1 MYHNHHL
8 HETKHLKEANLLQE
22 EKYRHLTNDPVGKLV
37 CEMAVPTII
46 SMLVTAVY
54 NLADTFF
61 VGLMR
66 SNAATGAVGVVFSLM
81 AIIQATGFFFGQ
93 GSGNYI
99 SRQLGRHQTEDAETM
114 AITAVTLAFS
124 AGVVLLVLGQLF
136 LEPLALLLGST
147 ETILPYACDYL
158 RIILLGAPYMTASF
172 VLNNQLRFQGSAM
185 YSMIGIVAGAVI
197 NVGLD
202 PLLIFTFRM
211 GIKGAALATI
221 IGQLFSFALLLFGCT
236 RGGNLRLH
244 PRKIQFSRH
253 IFKEILRGG
262 FPSLCR
268 QSLMAIST
276 ICLNNASGLYGDAAI
291 AAMSVVSR
299 VMTMAN
305 SALIGFGQGFQPV
318 CGFNYGAKLYDR
330 VRQGFRFC
338 VKWGTLF
345 LVAAGIVGYAF
356 APQLVAVF
364 RNNPEVVAFG
374 TVAMRCQCI
383 TFPLAAYALVSNM
396 MTQTM
401 GKTLPATILAAAR
414 QGLFFIPAVLLMPLW
429 LDQWGVQLAQSV
441 ADVLSFALTVVMMRR
456 VFQNLQAEEHAAMLL
471 QHHRASEPYM
481 AENVPENPETT

>member
-1 MYHNHHL
+1 
-8 HETKHLKEANLLQE
+8 
-22 EKYRHLTNDPVGKLV
+22 
-37 CEMAVPTII
+37 
-46 SMLVTAVY
+46 
-54 NLADTFF
+54 
-61 VGLMR
+61 
-66 SNAATGAVGVVFSLM
+66 
-81 AIIQATGFFFGQ
+81 
-93 GSGNYI
+93 
-99 SRQLGRHQTEDAETM
+99 
-114 AITAVTLAFS
+114 
-124 AGVVLLVLGQLF
+124 
-136 LEPLALLLGST
+136 
-147 ETILPYACDYL
+147 
-158 RIILLGAPYMTASF
+158 MTASF

-345 LVAAGIVGYAF
+345 LVVASIVGYAF

-364 RNNPEVVAFG
+364 RNDPEVVAFG

-441 ADVLSFALTVVMMRR
+441 ADVLSFLLTLVMMRR

>member
-99 SRQLGRHQTEDAETM
+99 SRQLGRHQTEDAEAM

-124 AGVVLLVLGQLF
+124 AGVVLLILGQIF

-318 CGFNYGAKLYDR
+318 CGFNYGAKIIAR
-330 VRQGFRFC
+330 VRKTLWLGVAFATSLAVIMWALVHLFPNQIVGLFGITNASLADFTIFALKVQLLMLPLVGFQIVGSNYFQATGQPMKSMILSLTRQ
-338 VKWGTLF
+338 VLF
-345 LVAAGIVGYAF
+345 LLPLMF
-356 APQLVAVF
+356 WL
-364 RNNPEVVAFG
+364 PEVLPG
-374 TVAMRCQCI
+374 W
-383 TFPLAAYALVSNM
+383 FPQFTGLDALYI
-396 MTQTM
+396 
-401 GKTLPATILAAAR
+401 AT
-414 QGLFFIPAVLLMPLW
+414 P
-429 LDQWGVQLAQSV
+429 V
-441 ADVLSFALTVVMMRR
+441 ADFLAIFTVGIFIAIEMRR
-456 VFQNLQAEEHAAMLL
+456 LKDVE
-471 QHHRASEPYM
+471 SGKIISKY
-481 AENVPENPETT
+481 

>member
-1 MYHNHHL
+1 
-8 HETKHLKEANLLQE
+8 
-22 EKYRHLTNDPVGKLV
+22 
-37 CEMAVPTII
+37 
-46 SMLVTAVY
+46 
-54 NLADTFF
+54 
-61 VGLMR
+61 
-66 SNAATGAVGVVFSLM
+66 
-81 AIIQATGFFFGQ
+81 
-93 GSGNYI
+93 
-99 SRQLGRHQTEDAETM
+99 
-114 AITAVTLAFS
+114 
-124 AGVVLLVLGQLF
+124 
-136 LEPLALLLGST
+136 
-147 ETILPYACDYL
+147 
-158 RIILLGAPYMTASF
+158 
-172 VLNNQLRFQGSAM
+172 
-185 YSMIGIVAGAVI
+185 
-197 NVGLD
+197 
-202 PLLIFTFRM
+202 
-211 GIKGAALATI
+211 
-221 IGQLFSFALLLFGCT
+221 
-236 RGGNLRLH
+236 
-244 PRKIQFSRH
+244 
-253 IFKEILRGG
+253 
-262 FPSLCR
+262 
-268 QSLMAIST
+268 MAIST

-318 CGFNYGAKLYDR
+318 CGFNYGAKLYDW
-330 VRQGFRFC
+330 VQQGFRFC

-345 LVAAGIVGYAF
+345 LVVASIVGYAF

-364 RNNPEVVAFG
+364 RNDPEVVAFG

-401 GKTLPATILAAAR
+401 GKTLPATILAVAR

>member
-1 MYHNHHL
+1 MNDKQ
-8 HETKHLKEANLLQE
+8 ETKFQE
-22 EKYRHLTNDPVGKLV
+22 LTGQPVGHLV
-37 CEMAVPTII
+37 CKMAVPTII
-46 SMLVTAVY
+46 SMMVTACY
-54 NLADTFF
+54 NMVDTYF
-61 VGLMR
+61 VGQLH
-66 SNAATGAVGVVFSLM
+66 SNSATGAVGVVFSLM
-81 AIIQATGFFFGQ
+81 AVIQAVGFFFGH

-99 SRQLGRHQTEDAETM
+99 SRQLGRHETADAEKM
-114 AITAVTLAFS
+114 AATGVTLAFL
-124 AGVVLLVLGQLF
+124 AGCVILVLGQIF
-136 LEPLALLLGST
+136 LTPLARLLGST
-147 ETILPYACDYL
+147 DTILPYARSYL

-202 PLLIFTFRM
+202 PLLIFTFQM

-221 IGQLFSFALLLFGCT
+221 IGQLFSFGLLLFGCT

-244 PRKIQFSRH
+244 PSKIRFTRH

-299 VMTMAN
+299 IMTMAN

-330 VRQGFRFC
+330 VREGFRFC

-345 LVAAGIVGYAF
+345 LVAAGILGYIF
-356 APQLVAVF
+356 APQLVAIF
-364 RNNPEVVAFG
+364 RDDPEVVAFG
-374 TVAMRCQCI
+374 TVAMRCQCV

-429 LDQWGVQLAQSV
+429 LDQLGVQLAQSV
-441 ADVLSFALTVVMMRR
+441 ADVLSFALTLVMMRR
-456 VFQNLQAEEHAAMLL
+456 VFLNLKAEENADMLL
-471 QHHRASEPYM
+471 RHHRESAPYS
-481 AENVPENPETT
+481 AENAPELPETP

>member
-1 MYHNHHL
+1 
-8 HETKHLKEANLLQE
+8 
-22 EKYRHLTNDPVGKLV
+22 
-37 CEMAVPTII
+37 
-46 SMLVTAVY
+46 
-54 NLADTFF
+54 
-61 VGLMR
+61 
-66 SNAATGAVGVVFSLM
+66 
-81 AIIQATGFFFGQ
+81 
-93 GSGNYI
+93 
-99 SRQLGRHQTEDAETM
+99 
-114 AITAVTLAFS
+114 
-124 AGVVLLVLGQLF
+124 
-136 LEPLALLLGST
+136 
-147 ETILPYACDYL
+147 
-158 RIILLGAPYMTASF
+158 MTASF
-172 VLNNQLRFQGSAM
+172 VLNNQLRFQGSAI

-202 PLLIFTFRM
+202 PLLIFTFKM
-211 GIKGAALATI
+211 GIRGAALATI
-221 IGQLFSFALLLFGCT
+221 IGQLFSFGLLLFGCT

-244 PRKIQFSRH
+244 PSKIRFTRH

-276 ICLNNASGLYGDAAI
+276 ICLNTASGLYGDAAI

-345 LVAAGIVGYAF
+345 LVVASIVGYAF

-364 RNNPEVVAFG
+364 RDDPEVVAFG
-374 TVAMRCQCI
+374 TVAMRCQCL

-401 GKTLPATILAAAR
+401 GKTVPATILAAAR

-429 LDQWGVQLAQSV
+429 LDQLGVQLAQSV
-441 ADVLSFALTVVMMRR
+441 ADVLSFALTLVMMRR
-456 VFQNLQAEEHAAMLL
+456 VFRNLRSEENAAMLL
-471 QHHRASEPYM
+471 RHHRTSDPYP
-481 AENVPENPETT
+481 AENVPEMPETP

>member
-22 EKYRHLTNDPVGKLV
+22 EKYCRMTTEPVGRLV
-37 CEMAVPTII
+37 CQMAVPTII
-46 SMLVTAVY
+46 SMLVTAAY

-61 VGLMR
+61 VGLLH
-66 SNAATGAVGVVFSLM
+66 SNSATGAVGVVFSLM
-81 AIIQATGFFFGQ
+81 AILQAIGYFFGQ

-99 SRQLGRHQTEDAETM
+99 SRQLGRHQTEDAEAM
-114 AITAVTLAFS
+114 AVTSLTLA
-124 AGVVLLVLGQLF
+124 LLTGLVIMILGQIF

-147 ETILPYACDYL
+147 KTILPYACDYL

-172 VLNNQLRFQGSAM
+172 VLNNQLRFQGSAI

-202 PLLIFTFRM
+202 PLLIFTFNM

-221 IGQLFSFALLLFGCT
+221 IGQLFSFGLLLFGCT

-244 PRKIQFSRH
+244 PKKIRFTSH
-253 IFKEILRGG
+253 IFREILGGG

-276 ICLNNASGLYGDAAI
+276 ICLNLAAGVYGDAAI

-330 VRQGFRFC
+330 VRQGYRFC
-338 VKWGTLF
+338 VKWGTVF
-345 LVAAGIVGYAF
+345 LLIASAAGLVL
-356 APQLVAVF
+356 APQLIAAF
-364 RNNPEVVAFG
+364 RDDPQVITFG
-374 TVAMRCQCI
+374 ARAMRCQCL
-383 TFPLAAYALVSNM
+383 TFPLAAFNMISNM

-401 GKTLPATILAAAR
+401 GKTLPATIQAVAR
-414 QGLFFIPAVLLMPLW
+414 QGLFFVPAVLLLPLW
-429 LDQWGVQLAQSV
+429 LQEGGVQVAQSV
-441 ADVLSFALTVVMMRR
+441 ADLCAFVMSVLVMRR
-456 VFQNLQAEEHAAMLL
+456 VFRDLREEENAAMLL
-471 QHHRASEPYM
+471 RHHRASEPYP
-481 AENVPENPETT
+481 AENAPEIPETP